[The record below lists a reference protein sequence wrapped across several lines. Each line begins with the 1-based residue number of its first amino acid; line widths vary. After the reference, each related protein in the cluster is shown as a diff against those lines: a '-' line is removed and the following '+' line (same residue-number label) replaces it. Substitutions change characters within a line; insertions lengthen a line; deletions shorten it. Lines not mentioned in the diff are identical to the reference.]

1 MKDNELMHYGV
12 LCMKWGVRR
21 YQNRDGT
28 LTSSGKKK
36 ALKLQNNYTEL
47 IRNHKYRDSNGN
59 LTYAG
64 RKKALKLQTEYSDI
78 TGKKRLV
85 AFSNKNTNT
94 NTNNTASKVKTKKI
108 SEMSNAEIQAKIDR
122 IRLENTL
129 RDLTPKQV
137 SKGEKFVNGLKDASV
152 SILKER
158 GTKIAGDMFE
168 KKMREALGLS
178 GKDKK
183 SASKILEEKAKEY
196 ENRVKIDRAQEYFK
210 NKANKTK

>member
-1 MKDNELMHYGV
+1 MKDNELMHYGI
-12 LCMKWGVRR
+12 LGMKWGVRR

-36 ALKLQNNYTEL
+36 ALKLQNDYTEL
-47 IRNHKYRDSNGN
+47 IRNHKYIDSNGN

-85 AFSNKNTNT
+85 AFSNKNT

-168 KKMREALGLS
+168 KKMTEALGLS

-196 ENRVKIDRAQEYFK
+196 DNRVKIDRAQEYFK

>member
-12 LCMKWGVRR
+12 LGMKWGGRR

-36 ALKLQNNYTEL
+36 ALKLQNDYTEL
-47 IRNHKYRDSNGN
+47 VRNRKYRDSNGN

-94 NTNNTASKVKTKKI
+94 NNTASKAKTKKI

>member
-12 LCMKWGVRR
+12 LGMKWGVRR

-36 ALKLQNNYTEL
+36 ALRLQNDYTEL

-64 RKKALKLQTEYSDI
+64 RKKALKLQTAYSDI

-85 AFSNKNTNT
+85 AFSNKNTNA
-94 NTNNTASKVKTKKI
+94 NNTASKAKTKKI

-158 GTKIAGDMFE
+158 GTRIAGDMFE

-178 GKDKK
+178 GNDKK
-183 SASKILEEKAKEY
+183 STSKILEEKAKEY

>member
-12 LCMKWGVRR
+12 LGMKWGVRR

-36 ALKLQNNYTEL
+36 ALKLQNDYTEL

>member
-12 LCMKWGVRR
+12 LGMKWGVRR

>member
-12 LCMKWGVRR
+12 LGMKWGVRR

-36 ALKLQNNYTEL
+36 ALKLQNDYTEL

-94 NTNNTASKVKTKKI
+94 NNTASKAKTKKI

>member
-1 MKDNELMHYGV
+1 MKDNELMHYGI
-12 LCMKWGVRR
+12 LGMKWGVRR

-36 ALKLQNNYTEL
+36 ALKLQNDYTEL
-47 IRNHKYRDSNGN
+47 IRNHKYIDSNGN

-85 AFSNKNTNT
+85 AFSNKNT

-196 ENRVKIDRAQEYFK
+196 DNRVKIDRAQEYFK

>member
-12 LCMKWGVRR
+12 LGMKWGVRR

-36 ALKLQNNYTEL
+36 ALKLQNDYTEL
-47 IRNHKYRDSNGN
+47 VRNRKYRDSNGN

-94 NTNNTASKVKTKKI
+94 NNTASKAKTKKI

>member
-12 LCMKWGVRR
+12 LGMKWGVRR

-94 NTNNTASKVKTKKI
+94 NNTASKAKTKKI

>member
-12 LCMKWGVRR
+12 LGMKWGVRR
-21 YQNRDGT
+21 YRNRDGT

-36 ALKLQNNYTEL
+36 ALKLQNDYTEL
-47 IRNHKYRDSNGN
+47 IRNRKYRDSNGN

-64 RKKALKLQTEYSDI
+64 RKKALKLQTEYSDV
-78 TGKKRLV
+78 TGKKRLI
-85 AFSNKNTNT
+85 AFSNKDTNT
-94 NTNNTASKVKTKKI
+94 NDTVSKTKKI

-122 IRLENTL
+122 IRLENAL
-129 RDLTPKQV
+129 RDLTPKQI
-137 SKGEKFVNGLKDASV
+137 SKGERFVNGMKNASV

-158 GTKIAGDMFE
+158 GTRIAGDMFE

-178 GKDKK
+178 GNDKK
-183 SASKILEEKAKEY
+183 STSKILEEKAKEY

>member
-12 LCMKWGVRR
+12 LGMKWGVRR

-36 ALKLQNNYTEL
+36 ALKLQNDYTEL
-47 IRNHKYRDSNGN
+47 IRNHKYIDSNGN

-85 AFSNKNTNT
+85 AFSNKNT

-196 ENRVKIDRAQEYFK
+196 DNRVKIDRAQEYFK